1 VLIKEKNILLKK
13 IYLPPRV
20 AFEEIEEDE
29 REMLMAGTNNTTS
42 GSGTGGGTG
51 GGNLFGGSSLDLGFE
66 EIEES
71 SSENSKSSDGYD
83 DFLIN
88 ELY

>member
-1 VLIKEKNILLKK
+1 MLIKEKNILLKK

-20 AFEEIEEDE
+20 TFEEIEEDE
-29 REMLMAGTNNTTS
+29 LDMLLAGTNNTTS
-42 GSGTGGGTG
+42 GSNTEGGTG

>member
-1 VLIKEKNILLKK
+1 MLIKEKNILLKK

-29 REMLMAGTNNTTS
+29 LDMLMTWSPNGAGGHNP
-42 GSGTGGGTG
+42 GTDPTIPDDP
-51 GGNLFGGSSLDLGFE
+51 NLPFSLDVDLGLT
-66 EIEES
+66 S
-71 SSENSKSSDGYD
+71 NSSDNSD

-88 ELY
+88 DY